1 MSGSL
6 FRREAVEA
14 ATSRYGNPVRPI
26 GLASWAL
33 TIFLVALL
41 ASVTVFMF
49 VGRYARKETVTGVL
63 QPSAGSARIAAVYDG
78 VVAEVYVNEGTL
90 VRAGDPILRIS
101 TDRSVVTS
109 SLGPTNLSE
118 LVEEGARREALAM
131 ARQANAQASIDAN
144 SLEDLH
150 ARQTGLEADQ
160 KELAESLQLQNE
172 RVRLARETLEAGRA
186 LHERQLFSLLQLR
199 QREEALIAAQQSAG
213 SIERE
218 LRRNDA
224 ALRQMRSEEGRLR
237 AQVDQARGEVE
248 QSQAQFDQRQ
258 SQRLAEQSLILTA
271 GVSGRV
277 VSLQARLG
285 GSVQPG
291 RALAV
296 IVPQGKPLQAE
307 LWAPSRAAGFIT
319 QGDRVRLMYDA
330 FPYQK
335 FGVGHGRV
343 SSVSGAPVD
352 PQDLAVPIESREALY
367 RIVVNLDEDS
377 VAGYGK
383 RWPLT
388 PGMRLSADLV
398 LDERNLWEWL
408 LEPVIA
414 ANRRR

>member
-377 VAGYGK
+377 VAEYGK

>member
-131 ARQANAQASIDAN
+131 ARQANAQASRDAN

>member
-1 MSGSL
+1 M
-6 FRREAVEA
+6 EA

>member
-1 MSGSL
+1 M
-6 FRREAVEA
+6 
-14 ATSRYGNPVRPI
+14 
-26 GLASWAL
+26 
-33 TIFLVALL
+33 
-41 ASVTVFMF
+41 
-49 VGRYARKETVTGVL
+49 
-63 QPSAGSARIAAVYDG
+63 
-78 VVAEVYVNEGTL
+78 
-90 VRAGDPILRIS
+90 
-101 TDRSVVTS
+101 
-109 SLGPTNLSE
+109 
-118 LVEEGARREALAM
+118 
-131 ARQANAQASIDAN
+131 
-144 SLEDLH
+144 
-150 ARQTGLEADQ
+150 
-160 KELAESLQLQNE
+160 
-172 RVRLARETLEAGRA
+172 
-186 LHERQLFSLLQLR
+186 
-199 QREEALIAAQQSAG
+199 
-213 SIERE
+213 
-218 LRRNDA
+218 
-224 ALRQMRSEEGRLR
+224 
-237 AQVDQARGEVE
+237 
-248 QSQAQFDQRQ
+248 
-258 SQRLAEQSLILTA
+258 
-271 GVSGRV
+271 
-277 VSLQARLG
+277 
-285 GSVQPG
+285 QPG